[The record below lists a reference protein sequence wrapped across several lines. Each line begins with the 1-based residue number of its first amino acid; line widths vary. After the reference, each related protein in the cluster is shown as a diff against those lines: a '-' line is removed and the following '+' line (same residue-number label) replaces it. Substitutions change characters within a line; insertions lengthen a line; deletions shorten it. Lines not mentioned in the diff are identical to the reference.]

1 MDYTGNTEVDIEAH
15 PTAKKLVSRSRDFIG
30 EIDNL

>member
-1 MDYTGNTEVDIEAH
+1 MNPASNNEVDIEAH
-15 PTAKKLVSRSRDFIG
+15 PTAKRLVTTCEKFFS

>member
-1 MDYTGNTEVDIEAH
+1 MDYTGNTEVDIEAY
-15 PTAKKLVSRSRDFIG
+15 PTAKNLVTRCRDFFS

>member
-1 MDYTGNTEVDIEAH
+1 MDYTGNIEVDIEAH
-15 PTAKKLVSRSRDFIG
+15 PTAKKLVTRCRDFFS